1 MKTPH
6 NATARDHLEAVG
18 QAIYGETW
26 KAPMARELKVDLRT
40 LRRWASDASD
50 LAWEHGAIAD
60 LRAVLADEHA
70 EAVHDEAELRTAMN
84 DLDDAILYRELR
96 AANGD
101 QEPVNNYFDDW
112 DNLAGWQPPIRPS
125 TLADYAALVG
135 RLKAQLHNE
144 SKKVR
149 DLENEIAVLKR
160 PKGMHFKISAGE

>member
-6 NATARDHLEAVG
+6 TASPRDHLEAVG
-18 QAIYGETW
+18 KAIYGESW

-50 LAWEHGAIAD
+50 LAWDHGAIAD
-60 LRAVLADEHA
+60 LRAMLADEHA
-70 EAVHDEAELRTAMN
+70 EAVHDEAELRTTLA
-84 DLDDAILYRELR
+84 DLDDAILYRQLR

-101 QEPVNNYFDDW
+101 QEPVSYFDDW
-112 DNLAGWQPPIRPS
+112 DNLTGWQPPWRPS

-135 RLKAQLHNE
+135 RLQGQLHNE

-149 DLENEIAVLKR
+149 DLENQIAILKK
-160 PKGMHFKISAGE
+160 PKGMHFNISAGE